1 MHHPGHWYGPY
12 NVGSGNG
19 APSPL
24 MNMQANEKKQYC
36 QDLEFI
42 LDE

>member
-1 MHHPGHWYGPY
+1 MHHPGHWYGSY

-19 APSPL
+19 APSL
-24 MNMQANEKKQYC
+24 INMQANEKKRNC

-42 LDE
+42 Y